1 MTSPFDYV
9 NSISTNKTNMMRE
22 TENDTLAEKDYN
34 PWIVNKALSYFPDTI
49 LLANDMNINHT
60 LDKRPQYEYLLNATR
75 QGKRWAKWVKEDK
88 SGDVNTVMLAYN
100 CSSTVAREY
109 LTILTK
115 AQLDQIRQSLQT
127 GGSQ

>member
-1 MTSPFDYV
+1 
-9 NSISTNKTNMMRE
+9 MMRE

-88 SGDVNTVMLAYN
+88 SDDVNTVMLAYN
-100 CSSTVAREY
+100 CSSAVAREY
-109 LTILTK
+109 MTILTK